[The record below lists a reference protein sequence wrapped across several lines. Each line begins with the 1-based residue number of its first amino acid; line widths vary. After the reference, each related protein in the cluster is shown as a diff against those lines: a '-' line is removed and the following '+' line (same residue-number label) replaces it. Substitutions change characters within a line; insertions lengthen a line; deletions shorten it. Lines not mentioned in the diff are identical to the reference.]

1 MWFQRLENIKRCC
14 LEKQFV
20 DCACVMFIFFVKSY
34 SIKNKVKE
42 VAGDC
47 QLATKVTD
55 K

>member
-1 MWFQRLENIKRCC
+1 MLFRKTVCRLCMRNV
-14 LEKQFV
+14 Q
-20 DCACVMFIFFVKSY
+20 FFVKSY